1 MPQAQRRDWRPYLPP
16 ELPPAALAA
25 VAGLVSDTHLP
36 ERLDALPDVL
46 FEILA
51 GVDVVLHA
59 GDVGALGVL
68 DALSAIAPV
77 VAVHGN
83 DDTAEAQ
90 RELPYQQLVVLAGQ
104 RVVLSHTHHP
114 DPAAEL
120 ASRRDDAWGPKLSRR
135 AAFGQRAGARI
146 VVWGHAHIPLAV
158 WHEGV
163 YVVNPGALASPS
175 AVTRQTRRTVALL
188 FGRRDG
194 TPFARHVDLD
204 APGGPYDPGIDLSAG
219 FRAAL
224 VGVCDSLL
232 DADLDAAWTA
242 QSERVRALEP
252 AARAALHQALLRAAR
267 PCWRGERA
275 RITRADF
282 LEEVARGEPLPEAAA
297 RLLAGL

>member
-1 MPQAQRRDWRPYLPP
+1 MPHPQRRDWRPYLPP
-16 ELPPAALAA
+16 ELPPEALAA

-36 ERLDALPDVL
+36 QRLDALPDAL

-59 GDVGALGVL
+59 GDVGVLGVL
-68 DALSAIAPV
+68 DALSVIAPV

-83 DDTAEAQ
+83 DDTDEAQ
-90 RELPYQQLVVLAGQ
+90 RELPYQQLVSLGGL

-114 DPAAEL
+114 DRDAEM

-146 VVWGHAHIPLAV
+146 VVWGHTHIPLAV

-163 YVVNPGALASPS
+163 YLVNPGALASPS
-175 AVTRQTRRTVALL
+175 FVTRQARRTVALL
-188 FGRRDG
+188 FVRRDG

-204 APGGPYDPGIDLSAG
+204 AQGAPYAPRIDFGAG

-224 VGVCDSLL
+224 EGVCESLL
-232 DADLDAAWTA
+232 DADLDAAWAA
-242 QSERVRALEP
+242 QSERLRALEP
-252 AARAALHQALLRAAR
+252 EARAPLLAALLRAAR

-282 LEEVARGEPLPEAAA
+282 LEEVTRGGALPEAAA
-297 RLLAGL
+297 RLLAAL

>member
-16 ELPPAALAA
+16 ELPPEALAA

-36 ERLDALPDVL
+36 ERLEALPDVL

-51 GVDVVLHA
+51 GADVVLHA
-59 GDVGALGVL
+59 GDVGVLGVL
-68 DALSAIAPV
+68 DALGAIAPV

-90 RELPYQQLVVLAGQ
+90 RELPYQQLVSLGGQ

-114 DPAAEL
+114 DRAAEM
-120 ASRRDDAWGPKLSRR
+120 ASRRDDGWGPKLSRR

-146 VVWGHAHIPLAV
+146 VVWGHSHIPQAV

-163 YVVNPGALASPS
+163 YLVNPGALASPNS
-175 AVTRQTRRTVALL
+175 VTRQVRRTVALL
-188 FGRRDG
+188 FVGRDG

-204 APGGPYDPGIDLSAG
+204 APGAPYVPRIDLEAG

-224 VGVCDSLL
+224 DGVCESLL
-232 DADLDAAWTA
+232 DADLDAAWAA
-242 QSERVRALEP
+242 QSERVWALEP
-252 AARAALHQALLRAAR
+252 DARAALQRALLRAAR

-275 RITRADF
+275 RITRADL
-282 LEEVARGEPLPEAAA
+282 LEEVARGGPLPAAA
-297 RLLAGL
+297 AGLLAAL